1 MNQRQTSIT
10 FTGFH
15 LKYFALLTMTLDHIG
30 AVLFTPGSNSY
41 ALFRAIGRI
50 AFPVFCFLLVEGFF
64 HTRNHINYLKRLFIF
79 ALISELP
86 FDMAFY
92 QFSVNRDPS
101 SLFCHQNIFFTLA
114 LGFFAMY
121 VTERFLRTSPFV
133 ALSSVIGSIFLA
145 QILRFD
151 YGGFGIIII
160 LLFYG
165 YRRFYSW
172 LPGLTAYPL
181 VLIPFLLLGD
191 WKQFFVL
198 FAIPL
203 FLLYNGQRGN
213 TAPQGRQLPG
223 GKYFFYWY
231 YPCHLLFLAMIHFA
245 IKYTS

>member
-1 MNQRQTSIT
+1 MNQRQTPIS

-15 LKYFALLTMTLDHIG
+15 LKYFALFTMTLDHIG
-30 AVLFTPGSNSY
+30 AVLLTPDSTGY
-41 ALFRAIGRI
+41 TLFRAIGRM
-50 AFPVFCFLLVEGFF
+50 AFPIFCFLLVEGFF
-64 HTRNHINYLKRLFIF
+64 HTRSHMNYLKRLFVF

-92 QFSVNRDPS
+92 QFPVNREPS

-121 VTERFLRTSPFV
+121 MAERFLRTAPFF
-133 ALSSVIGSIFLA
+133 AFLSVIGSIFLA

-151 YGGFGIIII
+151 YGGLGIIII

-165 YRRFYSW
+165 YRRFYSH
-172 LPGLTAYPL
+172 LSRLSAYTL
-181 VLIPFLLLGD
+181 ALIPFLLLGD

-198 FAIPL
+198 FTLPL
-203 FLLYNGQRGN
+203 FLLYHGQRGN
-213 TAPQGRQLPG
+213 MAPGGRRVPG

-231 YPCHLLFLAMIHFA
+231 YPCHLLFLGIIYFTITYAA
-245 IKYTS
+245 